1 MFRKCNIY
9 YIPAREEHS
18 SMNNDLKISGFSD
31 EISSDFDTQ
40 LEVVTKLGMNY
51 ISLRGIDG
59 KNIGDFSVDEIKE
72 NVLPRLQK
80 AGVSVSSIGSP
91 IGKVFINDEDGFAKQ
106 KGMLD
111 TLCQI
116 SNLLDCKYIRIFSFY
131 IPKGEDADQ
140 YKEDVIS
147 KLKEFAAI
155 AEKYNVI
162 LVHENEKD
170 IYGDI
175 ARRCHEILTEVAS
188 PSFKGIF
195 DFANFVQCGEDTQA
209 CYDLLRDEIVYIHIK
224 DAVTTDSQNVVCGT
238 GEGKIPELL
247 AQFIKSGYKGFLTL
261 EPHLVLFDSLKDL
274 ELEDATEVIKDNK
287 GLDGEGGYKLQYE
300 ALLEILEKIESE
312 EK

>member
-1 MFRKCNIY
+1 
-9 YIPAREEHS
+9 
-18 SMNNDLKISGFSD
+18 MNQNLMISGFSD
-31 EISSDFDTQ
+31 EISSVFDTQ
-40 LEVVTKLGMNY
+40 LEVVSKLGMSY

-72 NVLPRLQK
+72 NVLPRIQK
-80 AGVSVSSIGSP
+80 AGVGVSSIGSP

-106 KGMLD
+106 KNKLE

-131 IPKGEDADQ
+131 IPKGENPDT
-140 YKEDVIS
+140 YKNEVIS
-147 KLKEFAAI
+147 KLKEYAAI

-175 ARRCHEILTEVAS
+175 ARRCHEILTLVTS
-188 PSFKGIF
+188 PYFKGIF

-247 AQFIKSGYKGFLTL
+247 AQFIQSGYKGFLTL

-287 GLDGEGGYKLQYE
+287 GLDGEGGYKLQYD

-312 EK
+312 EN